1 MGKINYRDLAFK
13 LFCWGFIG
21 VFALIFLKYLFGY
34 TIPFLIAWGVA
45 YLVYP
50 IACRLSGKTKIS
62 RKICSFLLVF
72 LLLVII
78 LTLIFVVVNRL
89 FYEMRNLLD
98 YLTDNGEQ
106 IAKQFEN
113 LFNSVFSIGQKLP
126 IINKLQDAELI
137 KEITENINLFI
148 EGVWKGLIDALSSA
162 VPDFA
167 ADIVMAL
174 PNIILVALVTVIA
187 TFYFAIDIDLFND
200 KVVSLL
206 PSEVNLFLRG
216 MKSKIA
222 FGLKRYFKAY
232 LILFLITFAEL
243 FVGFLILGVDYS
255 FVLAILIAFVDFL
268 PVFGTPAVLL
278 PWAIVLLFM
287 KEYFMGIG
295 MLILLGVIMV
305 VRQVIEPKILGK
317 NLGVHPL
324 LTLITIYIGY
334 ELFGFFGMVFLPIA
348 VLILFSKGEEKG
360 KANE

>member
-1 MGKINYRDLAFK
+1 MGKINYRELTFK
-13 LFCWGFIG
+13 LFCWGFISVLG
-21 VFALIFLKYLFGY
+21 LLFFKYLFGY

-50 IACRLSGKTKIS
+50 IANKLSAKIKIS
-62 RKICSFLLVF
+62 RKICSFLVV
-72 LLLVII
+72 LLLLILI
-78 LTLIFVVVNRL
+78 LTLIFLAVNRL
-89 FYEMRNLLD
+89 FYEIQNLLQ
-98 YLTDNGEQ
+98 YLTDNGEV

-113 LFNSVFSIGQKLP
+113 FFDSAFSIGQKLP
-126 IINKLQDAELI
+126 IINKLQDAELV

-148 EGVWKGLIDALSSA
+148 EGVWKKLINALSSA

-167 ADIVMAL
+167 ANVVMVL
-174 PNIILVALVTVIA
+174 PNIFLVALVTVIA
-187 TFYFAIDIDLFND
+187 CFYFAIDIEAVNS
-200 KVVSLL
+200 KISSLL
-206 PSEVNLFLRG
+206 PKWVGLYLQ
-216 MKSKIA
+216 KLKKKAA

-255 FVLAILIAFVDFL
+255 FVLAILISFVDFL

-278 PWAIVLLFM
+278 PWGIVLLFM

-295 MLILLGVIMV
+295 MLVLSSIIMI
-305 VRQVIEPKILGK
+305 VRQAIEPKILGK

-324 LTLITIYIGY
+324 VTLITLYVGF
-334 ELFGFFGMVFLPIA
+334 ELFGIFGMIFLPII

-360 KANE
+360 A